1 MIPATLLKQK
11 RNQHVEALER
21 ALAKIVAQFSCL
33 PEVERIVLFGS
44 YAAGRR
50 DLFTDLDL
58 LVVMSSELD
67 FVHRTAE
74 VYSQL
79 TVDVEKKY
87 HGVFDYSASLFCPV
101 SFRQASRTTQN
112 AHIRLKEES
121 IW

>member
-1 MIPATLLKQK
+1 MIPVTLLKQK

-44 YAAGRR
+44 YAAGRW

-58 LVVMSSELD
+58 LVVMSAEFD

-79 TVDVEKKY
+79 TVDVDLDLLGYTPKEFEEQRDKGLIKRAIETGRVLYEKK
-87 HGVFDYSASLFCPV
+87 SP
-101 SFRQASRTTQN
+101 
-112 AHIRLKEES
+112 
-121 IW
+121 